1 MAQTSNNSAQSAA
14 DEKKSIGQRIK
25 ELLMMWIFRNSIA
38 QRLDEIADQLDEAA
52 RQGDLMQEDINNLA
66 KVVDTL
72 AGKLRNTTPEQIK
85 ETEDEVLRILE
96 QYTNDL
102 LDKGKLVDGTTNEP
116 NFFAA
121 VQGMSAKYKDMTP
134 EQFKEYFN
142 KNAILYDTGNLK
154 TKDGA
159 IEGTTSLLIELD
171 GECYCAEFNVSEP
184 KETETDGEEKDGEK
198 TGKKAREVVI
208 AVSKFEGS
216 YADAKEIKLKEEGAY
231 ETMMRSFLKPRELR
245 RKQDIRK
252 YDLKKLAKD
261 NRAIRDYEIISEYRD
276 KIVTSADG
284 RYEITLDSKSNR
296 ACIRDTKTNDALLVT
311 QENGGTQLN
320 FANNVTSL
328 DDIGT
333 ISCEKLGGWVYA
345 GKGQI
350 QSNLNFPSD
359 KVAEIF
365 NTKEFLHFLEMYGIN
380 SKTILNGINMKH
392 DTKPVGFSKT
402 EDVEALNRV
411 DRLRTALDEVLDSKP
426 AEDLVG
432 ITISDNRRKAWY
444 DIKNKVF
451 KDRAAVHLSI
461 EDKQSGY
468 CVSFH
473 FDKNGEANCINYR
486 KNPLDEEG
494 NPKLDKRGKPI
505 KPNYRF
511 LQDFNTHQLGKD
523 FPELK
528 NDPEFMRVYELA
540 CEARDLYMSREA
552 IIKKATKEE
561 AKAKA
566 PEKIENIPEEPAPSE
581 PAPSEP
587 KSNERKETKKGLF
600 NRLKNRKSEKVEV
613 QNEEQ
618 KKEAAQKEFAESISD
633 NPSAMSNLES
643 HELKLYAEVD
653 SLPDNIDIGAKYR
666 EALFLVAYN
675 FFEAPYEVRFRHE
688 LNDIYASDI
697 THALLKTAGVI
708 GKGMNGYNIIHLEAL
723 VKELKSEGMFERFE
737 ELFPERFA
745 VLSPNEQYNSAL
757 LDLKTKLSK
766 SNDAQDDYSII
777 YDIKRQH
784 DFDTIERLKSE
795 GVIKQD
801 PKPFSPEY
809 IDREA
814 LQNVLDNSIHKYDA
828 PPIPDEY
835 NAFNDMDDPKNYD
848 TFDKD

>member
-184 KETETDGEEKDGEK
+184 KETETDSEGKDGEK

-216 YADAKEIKLKEEGAY
+216 YADAKEIKPQEEGAY

-350 QSNLNFPSD
+350 QSNLKFPSD

-426 AEDLVG
+426 TEDLVG
-432 ITISDNRRKAWY
+432 IIISDNRRKAWY

-451 KDRAAVHLSI
+451 KDRAAIHLSI

-473 FDKNGEANCINYR
+473 FDKNGKANCINYR

-566 PEKIENIPEEPAPSE
+566 PEKTENIPEE

-600 NRLKNRKSEKVEV
+600 NRLKNKKSEKVKV

-618 KKEAAQKEFAESISD
+618 KKEAAQKEFAESISN

-643 HELKLYAEVD
+643 HDLKLFAEVD
-653 SLPDNIDIGAKYR
+653 SLPDNIWVKYR
-666 EALFLVAYN
+666 EALFQVAYN
-675 FFEAPYEVRFRHE
+675 FFEAPYEVRFFE
-688 LNDIYASDI
+688 ATDDKYTYDV
-697 THALLKTAGVI
+697 THALLTTAGVI
-708 GKGMNGYNIIHLEAL
+708 GKGEDDFNKTHLEAL
-723 VKELKSEGMFERFE
+723 VKELKSEGMLERFE

-745 VLSPNEQYNSAL
+745 VLSPTEQYNSAL

-777 YDIKRQH
+777 CGIEHQY
-784 DFDTIERLKSE
+784 DFDTVERLKKE
-795 GVIKQD
+795 GVIING
-801 PKPFSPEY
+801 S

-814 LQNVLDNSIHKYDA
+814 FQNVLNNSIHKYDA

-835 NAFNDMDDPKNYD
+835 KTSEHDNNLYFDTDDPKNYD